1 MKDET
6 KAKHRQMILGA
17 MAYIQAR
24 DINLFESPPI
34 CKTDIAYYTGLDW
47 VSVNRRMSELEK
59 DRKVVR
65 VDRLG
70 KSPDG
75 NLSLRYKLK

>member
-1 MKDET
+1 MNPET
-6 KAKHRQMILGA
+6 KAKHRQLILAG
-17 MAYIQAR
+17 MKVIEAR
-24 DINLFESPPI
+24 NATLFDRPPV
-34 CKTDIAYYTGLDW
+34 CKSEIAYYTGLDW
-47 VSVNRRMSELEK
+47 YAVNRRMSELEK
-59 DRKVVR
+59 AERVVR

>member
-6 KAKHRQMILGA
+6 KAKHRQMILAA
-17 MAYIQAR
+17 MKVIEAR
-24 DINLFESPPI
+24 SLTLFDRPPV
-34 CKTDIAYYTGLDW
+34 CKAEIAEYTSLDW
-47 VSVNRRMSELEK
+47 YSVNRRMSELEK
-59 DRKVVR
+59 AERVVR

>member
-1 MKDET
+1 MNPET
-6 KAKHRQMILGA
+6 KVKHRKLILAA
-17 MAYIQAR
+17 MLYICELQT
-24 DINLFESPPI
+24 DLFGTPPV
-34 CKTDIAYYTGLDW
+34 CKSDIAKYTGIDW
-47 VSVNRRMSELEK
+47 VGVNRRMSELEK
-59 DRKVVR
+59 DGRVVR

>member
-6 KAKHRQMILGA
+6 KAKHRQMILAA
-17 MAYIQAR
+17 MKVIEAR
-24 DINLFESPPI
+24 HVTLFDRPPV
-34 CKTDIAYYTGLDW
+34 CKSEIAEHTGIDW
-47 VSVNRRMSELEK
+47 VGVNRRMSELEK
-59 DRKVVR
+59 AEMVVR

>member
-6 KAKHRQMILGA
+6 KAKHRQMILSA
-17 MAYIQAR
+17 MKVIEAR
-24 DINLFESPPI
+24 YATLFDRPPVCKSDISF
-34 CKTDIAYYTGLDW
+34 YTGIDW
-47 VSVNRRMSELEK
+47 VGVNRRMSELEK
-59 DRKVVR
+59 AERVVR